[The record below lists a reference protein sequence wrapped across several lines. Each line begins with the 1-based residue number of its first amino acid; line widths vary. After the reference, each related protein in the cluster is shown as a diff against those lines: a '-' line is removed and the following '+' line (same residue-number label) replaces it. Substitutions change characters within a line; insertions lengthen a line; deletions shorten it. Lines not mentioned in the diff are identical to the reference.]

1 MFKQSLK
8 RGIDILGASLLLI
21 LSLPLCLIVVALILL
36 IDHQYP
42 IFIQK
47 RLTKDRKE
55 FNLYKFQS
63 MTAGNEEDY
72 GLTLE
77 QDPRVTKVG
86 KFIRRFRIDELPQLI
101 NIIKGDMSLVG
112 PRPERPHIAAEIEK
126 ELPEFAERL
135 QVKAGLTGYAQV
147 HGTYGTPSKE
157 KLEMDMYYID
167 HWSLWLD
174 IKIIFQTIGVIF
186 DKQSSKGV
194 EVEK

>member
-1 MFKQSLK
+1 MFKHSLK
-8 RGIDILGASLLLI
+8 RGLDIFGAFFLLIISLLL
-21 LSLPLCLIVVALILL
+21 CLIIASLILL

-63 MTAGNEEDY
+63 MTAGSEEDY

-77 QDPRVTKVG
+77 QDSRVTTVG

-126 ELPEFAERL
+126 ELPEFAKRL
-135 QVKAGLTGYAQV
+135 QLRQ
-147 HGTYGTPSKE
+147 
-157 KLEMDMYYID
+157 D
-167 HWSLWLD
+167 
-174 IKIIFQTIGVIF
+174 
-186 DKQSSKGV
+186 
-194 EVEK
+194 

>member
-8 RGIDILGASLLLI
+8 RGIDILGASFLLI

-36 IDHQYP
+36 EDHQYP

-47 RLTKDRKE
+47 RLAKDRKE
-55 FNLYKFQS
+55 FNLYKFHS

-112 PRPERPHIAAEIEK
+112 PRPERPHIASEI
-126 ELPEFAERL
+126 
-135 QVKAGLTGYAQV
+135 Y
-147 HGTYGTPSKE
+147 
-157 KLEMDMYYID
+157 
-167 HWSLWLD
+167 
-174 IKIIFQTIGVIF
+174 
-186 DKQSSKGV
+186 KQSSKGV
-194 EVEK
+194 